1 MTEDETYLEGI
12 MNSAIPFAEFHSFDV
27 TTGKAIP
34 FIVNVKN
41 IDTVEPMEWSA
52 DAHPKEG
59 TGCYVRVGGMRIEV
73 VESYSEV
80 KATLGLK
87 DIGAI

>member
-1 MTEDETYLEGI
+1 
-12 MNSAIPFAEFHSFDV
+12 
-27 TTGKAIP
+27 
-34 FIVNVKN
+34 
-41 IDTVEPMEWSA
+41 MEWSA